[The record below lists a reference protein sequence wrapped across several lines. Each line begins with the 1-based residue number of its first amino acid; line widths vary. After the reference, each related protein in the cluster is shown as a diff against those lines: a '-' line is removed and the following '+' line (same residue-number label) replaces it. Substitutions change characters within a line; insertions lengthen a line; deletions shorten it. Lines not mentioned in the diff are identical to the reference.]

1 MTTALSQLYIGPLE
15 ALIPP
20 RLSTEPPAAAIPGNA
35 LLDPACLEALLIRFG
50 AQYRHGD
57 RRAVASLWSKWH
69 FSALLAP
76 ALAAN
81 LLLERDLPLALER
94 VQVILTPEGRTER
107 LCLEHEGTPLPAL
120 GAFTRFTTLLDRHLA
135 PMIEVLA
142 TLSGASTRVFW
153 SNAGNV
159 FEHFV
164 SVVDQHPMA
173 SPDTAEEARLLL
185 ESRQYP
191 DGRRNPLFRPVRYIE
206 SPYSEVQRVRKLCC
220 LRYLLPEL
228 NYCGNCPLE
237 GCDRRVRR

>member
-1 MTTALSQLYIGPLE
+1 MITALSRLYVGPLE

-20 RLSTEPPAAAIPGNA
+20 LLSTVPAQAMPAADLLIPQRLEE
-35 LLDPACLEALLIRFG
+35 LLDRF
-50 AQYRHGD
+50 AVQYRQGD

-69 FSALLAP
+69 FSALLTP

-94 VQVILTPEGRTER
+94 VQVILTAEGRTER

-120 GAFTRFTTLLDRHLA
+120 GAFTRFATLLDRHLA
-135 PMIEVLA
+135 PLIEVLSA
-142 TLSGASTRVFW
+142 LSGASPRVFW

-173 SPDTAEEARLLL
+173 SPGTAEEARLLL
-185 ESRQYP
+185 ESRHYP

-206 SPYSEVQRVRKLCC
+206 SPHNEVQRVRKLCC

-228 NYCGNCPLE
+228 TYCGNCPLE
-237 GCDRRVRR
+237 GCDGRVRA

>member
-1 MTTALSQLYIGPLE
+1 MSLAQLYIGPME

-20 RLSTEPPAAAIPGNA
+20 LLSEAPARALPATELLVADRLNE
-35 LLDPACLEALLIRFG
+35 LLDRFA
-50 AQYRHGD
+50 AQYQHGD

-69 FSALLAP
+69 FNALLAP

-81 LLLERDLPLALER
+81 LLLERDLPLTLDQ

-107 LCLEHEGTPLPAL
+107 LCLENEGTPLASL

-135 PMIEVLA
+135 PLIEMLA
-142 TLSGASTRVFW
+142 SLSGASPRVFW
-153 SNAGNV
+153 SNVGNV
-159 FEHFV
+159 FEYFV
-164 SVVDQHPMA
+164 SAVDQHPMA
-173 SPDTAEEARLLL
+173 SPGTGEEARLLL

-191 DGRRNPLFRPVRYIE
+191 DGRRNPLYRPVRYIE
-206 SPYSEVQRVRKLCC
+206 SQHSEVQRVRKLCC

-228 NYCGNCPLE
+228 GYCGNCPLE